1 MIFSKLSQIIN
12 NKKRM
17 KKILTICFAY
27 ICLQAQAQELNCN
40 VTIVSDQ
47 IQAQQ
52 VSDRQIFSDMKL
64 AISDFMNNKRWT
76 NDIYGMEERIKCNL
90 IITFTKSPQQNVFQG
105 NAQFQVIRPVFNAT
119 YESIMLSYIDRNF
132 NVTFTPD
139 DRQMNFNEINFTS
152 NLTSTLA
159 FYSLIAL
166 SLDYDSFSRLGGN
179 PYLQRAFNIANLA
192 SSASQSGWEQS
203 GDQRNRYWLV
213 ENLQNQQ
220 FSPLRDA
227 FYNYHRLA
235 LDNFTNDPVN
245 ARKITLELLNTIKS
259 IQQLRTNS
267 VYINSFMNA
276 KNQELVNVFSEATK
290 EEKQKAYQLL
300 SGVDPAKTEI
310 YRKLIK

>member
-1 MIFSKLSQIIN
+1 
-12 NKKRM
+12 M
-17 KKILTICFAY
+17 KKILTIYFAC
-27 ICLQAQAQELNCN
+27 ICLASQAQELNCN

-52 VSDRQIFSDMKL
+52 VSDKQIFSDMKL

-105 NAQFQVIRPVFNAT
+105 NAQFQVIRPIFNST

-179 PYLQRAFNIANLA
+179 PHIQRAFNIANLA

-220 FSPLRDA
+220 FLAMRDA
-227 FYNYHRLA
+227 YYNYHRLA
-235 LDNFTNDPVN
+235 LDNFTNDPVA
-245 ARKITLELLNTIKS
+245 ARKITLEFLTAIKA

-267 VYINSFMNA
+267 VLISSILNA
-276 KNQELVNVFSEATK
+276 KNQEFVNVFSEATK

-300 SGVDPAKTEI
+300 SSVDPSKTEL